1 MHVVLGA
8 ALALASGGVLAQA
21 APERGWYGGI
31 AAGRSQLDFGAT
43 FVLAFGATTTSQ
55 DDRDSGYKVY
65 GGYRFGRHFA
75 LEGGYSDFG
84 SFSSRRDVT
93 APIAGSGTVNLQSS
107 GVHFDMVGI
116 VPVGQ
121 RVALFGKLGFIRTVT
136 TTRTANTGS
145 VVVFAP
151 GEERDINFSPRI
163 GAGAEFWL
171 TPKLALRLEYEDQN
185 LDFEFFN
192 ESKSVQL
199 ISLGLTFRF
208 P

>member
-1 MHVVLGA
+1 MHAVLVA
-8 ALALASGGVLAQA
+8 ALALASSGVLAQA
-21 APERGWYGGI
+21 APERGWYGGF
-31 AAGRSQLDFGAT
+31 AAGRSKLDFGAT
-43 FVLAFGATTTSQ
+43 TVLAFGASTTSR

-75 LEGGYSDFG
+75 LEGGYSEFG
-84 SFSSRRDVT
+84 SFSMRRDVT
-93 APIAGSGTVNLQSS
+93 SPAGSGSVNLQSS
-107 GVHFDMVGI
+107 GVHLDIVGI
-116 VPVGQ
+116 VPLGQ

-136 TTRTANTGS
+136 TTRTASSGS

-171 TPKLALRLEYEDQN
+171 TPKLALRLEVEDQN

-192 ESKSVQL
+192 ESKSVRL
-199 ISLGLTFRF
+199 ISLGLKMRF